1 MKLRLFRSLFTLLF
15 LGFLA
20 GVYLINPDLMYWTL
34 FITAALIY
42 IILETVISFIIARD
56 RSEEEPV
63 KFDE

>member
-15 LGFLA
+15 LGFLV
-20 GVYLINPDLMYWTL
+20 GIYLVNPALMSWTL
-34 FITAALIY
+34 FITAALLY

-56 RSEEEPV
+56 RSEEEHV